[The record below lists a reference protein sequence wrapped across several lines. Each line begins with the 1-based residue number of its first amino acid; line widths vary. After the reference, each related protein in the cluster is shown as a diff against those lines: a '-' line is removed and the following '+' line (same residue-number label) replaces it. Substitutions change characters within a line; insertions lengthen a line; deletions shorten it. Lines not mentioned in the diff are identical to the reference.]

1 MIVHVLKRFAGLFI
15 VLFLTTILGCSDENE
30 SNPSDVS
37 GYNYTDYY
45 IAGFR
50 VGSEGE
56 EFSAGGR
63 IFFLKRTVKRARV
76 EGSSYAASAFP
87 PTGVRA

>member
-1 MIVHVLKRFAGLFI
+1 MIVFFLKRFAGLFV
-15 VLFLTTILGCSDENE
+15 VLFLTTILGCADKNQ

-56 EFSAGGR
+56 ELPAGGPN
-63 IFFLKRTVKRARV
+63 IFPKRTVKRARV
-76 EGSSYAASAFP
+76 EGNSCAASAFP
-87 PTGVRA
+87 PIGVRA